1 MPFRI
6 ALSGLHAA
14 STDLK
19 VTGNNIANSA
29 TTGFKKSR
37 AEFVDVYAS
46 AYGAISAVTNG
57 NGARTANIRQIFA
70 QGNVEY
76 TDNSTDLAI
85 TGQGF
90 FMVEDDKGR
99 YLTRN
104 GTFGL
109 DRDGFVVNATGQTL
123 QVFPAS
129 TVGTTTTFNTGSLI
143 DLQLQN
149 TIGAPVATTGVNVN
163 VNVDADVVDVFD
175 IGPATITAYGAA
187 APNLLPANSTV
198 NPKAGI
204 VFDRTNPATYNHVT
218 ATTTYDSLGAP
229 HELTMYFRKLED
241 TVAGPLDNTW
251 QVFTYMDGKP
261 LEPSGDPDNVG
272 GPTAGP
278 FATTTEPGAP
288 AVISFNN
295 DGSIADAEY
304 WDNSGAGVLQSTTV
318 SGSPIGTVVYE
329 PFTTATGS
337 APVQIEIDFAAIT
350 QYGSEFAVNTLD
362 QDGFTTGRLTGFDVE
377 ENGTVFARYT
387 NGNKEILGMVGL
399 ANVPNPQG
407 LRQKGDSLWVETFDA
422 GDTVLGQPGTAS
434 LGLIQSGALE
444 ASTVELSDEL
454 VNMIVAQRSYQA
466 NAQVI
471 STADQLT
478 QTLLNIR

>member
-14 STDLK
+14 SADLK

-29 TTGFKKSR
+29 TTGFKRSR
-37 AEFVDVYAS
+37 AEFVDVYAA
-46 AYGAISAVTNG
+46 AYGAITSVTNG
-57 NGARTANIRQIFA
+57 NGARTSNIRQIFA

-109 DRDGFVVNATGQTL
+109 DRDGYVVNATGQTL
-123 QVFPAS
+123 QVFPPAS
-129 TVGTTTTFNTGSLI
+129 VGTSVTFNTGSLI

-149 TIGAPVATTGVNVN
+149 TIGAPVATTEVETN
-163 VNVDADVVDVFD
+163 VNVDADVTPIDV
-175 IGPATITAYGAA
+175 GATAA
-187 APNLLPANSTV
+187 TYWDNTTTP
-198 NPKAGI
+198 
-204 VFDRTNPATYNHVT
+204 FDRTNPATYNHVT

-229 HELTMYFRKLED
+229 HELQMYFRKVDEY
-241 TVAGPLDNTW
+241 AGIPSTPQGTHSNLW
-251 QVFTYMDGKP
+251 QMFTFMDGIQ
-261 LEPSGDPDNVG
+261 LEPSIDGTVG
-272 GPTAGP
+272 GAASGTP
-278 FATTTEPGAP
+278 FAVME
-288 AVISFNN
+288 FNN
-295 DGSIADAEY
+295 DGTLLDTKYQDAGPAE
-304 WDNSGAGVLQSTTV
+304 AISTV
-318 SGSPIGTVVYE
+318 ANQIV
-329 PFTTATGS
+329 FT
-337 APVQIEIDFAAIT
+337 DFAPPNLKTGAANMQIALDFSGTT
-350 QYGSEFAVNTLD
+350 QYGSEFAVNTIN

-387 NGNKEILGMVGL
+387 NGNKEVLGMVGL